1 MSVKCIMMIGW
12 GRKVLD
18 SINHLKVSLGN
29 SYILSNPF
37 ELIETTEKRKLSII
51 IPSRVYSFF
60 LLMTLLNS
68 QFGADVVRQ

>member
-1 MSVKCIMMIGW
+1 M
-12 GRKVLD
+12 
-18 SINHLKVSLGN
+18 
-29 SYILSNPF
+29 LSNPF